1 MYTLFLMPRR
11 KPMLT
16 GPNGER
22 RPTFRV
28 AATVSALEEMVAK
41 YEDPPDDREPATH
54 PAPRGMVR
62 VSVFTL
68 VAFVVAASAPG
79 RILPNAAGTVQRGEA
94 PSLGAETPAAVSQP
108 RPERFTDAEY
118 IREVARRSLQRG
130 SGSDFAAECAPALFA
145 APVWTDRHWA
155 DRDRCGAW
163 NGGILHALTQWR
175 LMRRPGGLYD
185 SADLSSTARI
195 FASRCGLLNPDECMA
210 YSDGFSQGL
219 AALEHSES
227 LR

>member
-62 VSVFTL
+62 TVVDIRLPTAPRRNPFSTVSR
-68 VAFVVAASAPG
+68 AC
-79 RILPNAAGTVQRGEA
+79 Q
-94 PSLGAETPAAVSQP
+94 
-108 RPERFTDAEY
+108 
-118 IREVARRSLQRG
+118 
-130 SGSDFAAECAPALFA
+130 
-145 APVWTDRHWA
+145 
-155 DRDRCGAW
+155 
-163 NGGILHALTQWR
+163 
-175 LMRRPGGLYD
+175 
-185 SADLSSTARI
+185 TAR
-195 FASRCGLLNPDECMA
+195 
-210 YSDGFSQGL
+210 
-219 AALEHSES
+219 
-227 LR
+227 